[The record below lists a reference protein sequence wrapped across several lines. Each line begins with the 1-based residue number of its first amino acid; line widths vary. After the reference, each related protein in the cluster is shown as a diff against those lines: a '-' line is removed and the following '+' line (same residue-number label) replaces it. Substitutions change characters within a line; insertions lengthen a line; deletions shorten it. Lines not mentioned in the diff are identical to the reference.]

1 MGEVVSIH
9 LVRQRDGATEAVDRV
24 MALTNYG
31 LDGDWRSRQNRGGQL
46 TLIEA
51 EVLEEIGRRLGYP
64 VAPGA
69 SRRQIVVRGV
79 KLNELIGQRMRV
91 GAVRVFVETPCD
103 PCARME
109 KTIGTGARAALEGRG
124 GVRCH
129 VLAGGEICVGDPLI
143 EEPFQEEV
151 VERATARGR
160 WPPAAT
166 SSRPHSPRVCSKA
179 ELPRVLYPP

>member
-24 MALTNYG
+24 MAVTNYG

-51 EVLEEIGRRLGYP
+51 EVLEEIGQALGYSVP
-64 VAPGA
+64 PGA

-79 KLNELIGQRMRV
+79 RLNELIGQRVRI
-91 GAVRVFVETPCD
+91 GSVRVFVETPCD

-109 KTIGTGARAALEGRG
+109 KTIGAGAWVALEGHG

-129 VLAGGEICVGDPLI
+129 VLVGGEICLGDPLI
-143 EEPFQEEV
+143 EEPFQEEAL
-151 VERATARGR
+151 ERATARG
-160 WPPAAT
+160 
-166 SSRPHSPRVCSKA
+166 K
-179 ELPRVLYPP
+179 

>member
-24 MALTNYG
+24 MALTNHG
-31 LDGDWRSRQNRGGQL
+31 LDGDWRSRQNRAGQL

-51 EVLEEIGRRLGYP
+51 EVLEEVGRVLGYP
-64 VAPGA
+64 VPSGA

-79 KLNELIGQRMRV
+79 KLNELIGQRV
-91 GAVRVFVETPCD
+91 HIGAVRLFVETSCD
-103 PCARME
+103 PCSRME
-109 KTIGTGARAALEGRG
+109 KTIGAGAWAALEGRG

-129 VLAGGEICVGDPLI
+129 VLVEGEICIGDPLV

-151 VERATARGR
+151 LERAAAKGR
-160 WPPAAT
+160 
-166 SSRPHSPRVCSKA
+166 
-179 ELPRVLYPP
+179 

>member
-9 LVRQRDGATEAVDRV
+9 LVRQRDGAAEAVDRV

-51 EVLEEIGRRLGYP
+51 EALAEIGHVLGYP
-64 VAPGA
+64 VPPGA
-69 SRRQIVVRGV
+69 SRRQIVVRGIR
-79 KLNELIGQRMRV
+79 LNELIGQRVRL
-91 GAVRVFVETPCD
+91 GSTRVFVETPCD

-109 KTIGTGARAALEGRG
+109 KTIGAGAWAALEGRG

-129 VLAGGEICVGDPLI
+129 VLTGGEICLGDPLI

-151 VERATARGR
+151 LERATARGR
-160 WPPAAT
+160 
-166 SSRPHSPRVCSKA
+166 
-179 ELPRVLYPP
+179 

>member
-9 LVRQRDGATEAVDRV
+9 LVRQRDGAAEAVDRV

-31 LDGDWRSRQNRGGQL
+31 IDGDWRSRQNRGGQL

-51 EVLEEIGRRLGYP
+51 EVLEEIGRILGYP

-79 KLNELIGQRMRV
+79 KLNELIGQRVRV
-91 GAVRVFVETPCD
+91 GAVRLFVETPCD

-109 KTIGTGARAALEGRG
+109 KTIGAGAWAALEGRG

-129 VLAGGEICVGDPLI
+129 VLAGGEICIGDPLI

-151 VERATARGR
+151 LERAAARG
-160 WPPAAT
+160 
-166 SSRPHSPRVCSKA
+166 S
-179 ELPRVLYPP
+179 

>member
-9 LVRQRDGATEAVDRV
+9 LVRQRDAATEAIDRV

-31 LDGDWRSRQNRGGQL
+31 LDGDWRSRQNRAGQL

-51 EVLEEIGRRLGYP
+51 EVLEEIGRILVHP

-79 KLNELIGQRMRV
+79 RLNDLIGQRMRI
-91 GAVRVFVETPCD
+91 GAVRLFVETPCD

-109 KTIGTGARAALEGRG
+109 ETIGVGARAALEGRG

-129 VLAGGEICVGDPLI
+129 VLAGGEICVGDSLI

-151 VERATARGR
+151 LERAAARGG
-160 WPPAAT
+160 
-166 SSRPHSPRVCSKA
+166 
-179 ELPRVLYPP
+179 